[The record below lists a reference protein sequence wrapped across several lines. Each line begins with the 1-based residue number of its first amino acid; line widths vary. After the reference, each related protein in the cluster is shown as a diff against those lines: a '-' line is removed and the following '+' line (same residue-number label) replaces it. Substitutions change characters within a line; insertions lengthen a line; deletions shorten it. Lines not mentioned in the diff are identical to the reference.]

1 MACRLQCSPEEGLAS
16 LLPLVR
22 SVPLTLT
29 HTVVELPCSKFPCT
43 CDQTADGA
51 EVSDRDDEREK
62 ERVKTE
68 RLPTGSSPTTSPPR
82 SGLALVSFRLRVP
95 RSPP

>member
-1 MACRLQCSPEEGLAS
+1 MQPRGRSRFSTPACSF
-16 LLPLVR
+16 R
-22 SVPLTLT
+22 STD
-29 HTVVELPCSKFPCT
+29 VVELPCSKFPCT